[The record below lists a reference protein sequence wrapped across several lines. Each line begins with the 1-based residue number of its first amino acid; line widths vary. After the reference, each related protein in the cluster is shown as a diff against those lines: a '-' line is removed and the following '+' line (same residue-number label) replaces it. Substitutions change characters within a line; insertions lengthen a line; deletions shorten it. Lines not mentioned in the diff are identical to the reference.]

1 MKVLKNFIYN
11 FLYKVLTIILPFIT
25 VPYVT
30 RIFSPNIMGS
40 YNYTASITT
49 YFTMFGMLG
58 IVTYGSNQI
67 AKVSHRGKQEISYT
81 FSSIYYFQLLTTGI
95 ATLCYLLYILLFP
108 GQYQQ
113 YFLVQIF
120 SLLSIML
127 DISWLFQGI
136 EDFKNIVIRNTFV
149 KMLGVVCIFLFIKS
163 PSDIYLYILMMSLSS
178 MISQGFMWFNVKNY
192 VSLVKVSIQE
202 VLSNFRPTLS
212 FFLPQVSITIYNTL
226 DRIILG
232 SLSSVFDVGIYTQA
246 VNINSIL
253 ISLVATLSAVLLPR
267 MTNLYAQGKHE
278 EVQRVM
284 SSSMLFNSIITFPTV
299 FGMLLVSQEFV
310 HLFLGRQYAESYVA
324 INIVVFALI
333 PIAFSEIVGRQ
344 TLIPTDNVKL
354 FTASVMSGAVV
365 SIVLNMLAIPLF
377 GYRGAAVT
385 LVVVETVVCVL
396 MTYFARKYL
405 DIVDLLKIATKPLV
419 ASVVTGTLVYL
430 LFSSVLSISN
440 NLLSM
445 LLKVIFY
452 SIVYGFLLL
461 LTKTISHKELSLL
474 RKKR

>member
-1 MKVLKNFIYN
+1 M
-11 FLYKVLTIILPFIT
+11 YKVLTIILPFIT
-25 VPYVT
+25 IPYVT

-58 IVTYGSNQI
+58 IVTYGSNQV
-67 AKVSHRGKQEISYT
+67 AKVSHKGKEEVSHT
-81 FSSIYYFQLLTTGI
+81 FSSIYYFQLMTTGI

-108 GQYQQ
+108 GRYQQ

-127 DISWLFQGI
+127 DISWLFQGV
-136 EDFKNIVIRNTFV
+136 EDFKNIVIRNTLV
-149 KMLGVVCIFLFIKS
+149 KISSVACIFLFIKI
-163 PSDIYLYILMMSLSS
+163 PSDIYLYILIMSLSS
-178 MISQGFMWFNVKNY
+178 MISQGVMWLNVKNY
-192 VSLVKVSIQE
+192 VSLVKVSMKE

-396 MTYFARKYL
+396 MTYFARRYL
-405 DIVDLLKIATKPLV
+405 NILE
-419 ASVVTGTLVYL
+419 
-430 LFSSVLSISN
+430 
-440 NLLSM
+440 
-445 LLKVIFY
+445 LLKVAVKPLIISILVGTVVFITFEVISIQNDFLKIILKIILY
-452 SIVYGFLLL
+452 GIVYLGLLII
-461 LTKTISHKELSLL
+461 TKTVSKSEISML
-474 RKKR
+474 RRR

>member
-1 MKVLKNFIYN
+1 MKGDNYLGNISSNEQSGVPTGKGQSLNSKEDARRQRREKRIRELKESRLFWLISTITKWADKY
-11 FLYKVLTIILPFIT
+11 FLDALLGFVPSVGDLVSSAFGLPFI
-25 VPYVT
+25 
-30 RIFSPNIMGS
+30 
-40 YNYTASITT
+40 
-49 YFTMFGMLG
+49 
-58 IVTYGSNQI
+58 
-67 AKVSHRGKQEISYT
+67 
-81 FSSIYYFQLLTTGI
+81 
-95 ATLCYLLYILLFP
+95 
-108 GQYQQ
+108 
-113 YFLVQIF
+113 
-120 SLLSIML
+120 
-127 DISWLFQGI
+127 
-136 EDFKNIVIRNTFV
+136 
-149 KMLGVVCIFLFIKS
+149 
-163 PSDIYLYILMMSLSS
+163 
-178 MISQGFMWFNVKNY
+178 Y

-445 LLKVIFY
+445 LLKVIVY